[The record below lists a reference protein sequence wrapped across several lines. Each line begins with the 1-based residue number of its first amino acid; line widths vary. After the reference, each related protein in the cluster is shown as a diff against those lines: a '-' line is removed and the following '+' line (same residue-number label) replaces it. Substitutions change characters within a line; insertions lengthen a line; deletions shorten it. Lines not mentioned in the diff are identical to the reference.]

1 MWYRSKATNKVIH
14 SSAARLYDNICGIG
28 MFDGCVKSGYLIP
41 IENPSVID
49 ILRDTRSVHLA
60 TVRYREIHHC
70 SVKEAKIEVKK
81 LKADIA
87 SFNTNK
93 RGQKKQWKKKNTAKA
108 VSTENSQD
116 TVG

>member
-14 SSAARLYDNICGIG
+14 SSAARLYDNICGNG
-28 MFDGCVKSGYLIP
+28 MFEGCVKSGYLIP

-60 TVRYREIHHC
+60 AVRYREIHHC

-81 LKADIA
+81 LKADMG
-87 SFNTNK
+87 SFNK
-93 RGQKKQWKKKNTAKA
+93 SRKGQRKWKKKNTAKA